1 MRHNT
6 ETIRVVG
13 LETGYRSGN
22 KITVITRGISASLYS
37 GELTCLL
44 GPNGAGKS
52 TLLKTLTAFLP
63 PVKGDIFIENKP
75 LSDYSDAEL
84 SKVIGVVLTEK
95 LNLNN
100 MSVEELLGAHE

>member
-1 MRHNT
+1 MRQKT

-13 LETGYRSGN
+13 LETGYRCGN
-22 KITVITRGISASLYS
+22 KTMVITQGVSASLYS

-63 PVKGDIFIENKP
+63 PVKGEIFIENYYCP
-75 LSDYSDAEL
+75 LNFFR
-84 SKVIGVVLTEK
+84 I
-95 LNLNN
+95 
-100 MSVEELLGAHE
+100 

>member
-52 TLLKTLTAFLP
+52 TLLKTLTAFQSYR
-63 PVKGDIFIENKP
+63 GCTDRE
-75 LSDYSDAEL
+75 AE
-84 SKVIGVVLTEK
+84 SKQYVG
-95 LNLNN
+95 
-100 MSVEELLGAHE
+100 